1 MVHRAIQTDP
11 KRSWSPLLHE
21 ERSCYYSSVCSQ
33 VRLCRD
39 FSISVYCRWVEQD
52 SHFCRWSSADLK
64 LYKSCLL
71 RLSQRANHGFV
82 WPTAQIVLSCPAV
95 CSVPAAIAVWR
106 AFLLQLTARKPG
118 GNSIEVFWFYFLAI
132 EARQQ
137 RNIKVNYYMLWV
149 SETSLCFL
157 PRSCTALWFLQAPL
171 LLGCW

>member
-11 KRSWSPLLHE
+11 RRSWSPLLHE
-21 ERSCYYSSVCSQ
+21 ERSCYYSSVCLQ

-39 FSISVYCRWVEQD
+39 FSISAT
-52 SHFCRWSSADLK
+52 SADGPALTW
-64 LYKSCLL
+64 SCTNPVSWAFPKEQTMGLCGPAQTF
-71 RLSQRANHGFV
+71 LS
-82 WPTAQIVLSCPAV
+82 WPAV
-95 CSVPAAIAVWR
+95 CSVPAAIAFWR
-106 AFLLQLTARKPG
+106 AFLLQLTAGKPG
-118 GNSIEVFWFYFLAI
+118 GSSIEVFWFYFPAI